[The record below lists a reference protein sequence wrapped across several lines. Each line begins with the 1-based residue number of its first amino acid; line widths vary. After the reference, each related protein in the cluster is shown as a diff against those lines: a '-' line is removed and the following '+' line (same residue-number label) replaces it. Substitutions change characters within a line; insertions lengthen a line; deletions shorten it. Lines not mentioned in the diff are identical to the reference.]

1 MILNILDNILLFI
14 TGVLSGIIAGFF
26 FGRSFLRINRKNDG
40 SRESLLEERLL
51 KGDKTIEEFSK
62 SFEIQRQ
69 ELKTVQQESNVF
81 SEKAKVKEVELKN
94 AFEEKMKL
102 ERSYKDITENL
113 DFLRIQK
120 EKLSVAN
127 GELSEQ
133 LKFQEEESFRLEN
146 EKKKIEELHEI
157 TLLDKD
163 RLTKER
169 ECLSNQFTEI
179 KEQLRSQETQ
189 NKFLEL
195 AKSDLL
201 TQFQALSGKM
211 LELSRNALLRDTKEK
226 VTEPFTKQVEI
237 LRKQVEELSKDSS
250 EKLGALAITTSEL
263 KEKSEDVRGA
273 AQQLTSA
280 LRSPNV
286 KGRWGEVNLKRILEF
301 VGLINYCDFD
311 EQFNIPS
318 EKEGRLKPDCVIT
331 IPGSRKLIVDSKAPI
346 ESYLDAIQA
355 TDNNIQEKLLTDHL
369 RKVRNHIDQL
379 SKKDYAN
386 KPIEAG
392 QVIDG
397 VILYI
402 PVEGALSMALER
414 DPSLLEYAFEKN
426 IILTFPTSLLAIL
439 KGFSMTIQQVEIT
452 KNINEIQKNAVEL
465 SKRFSHFIEKF
476 NSVGSN
482 ITRLNKS
489 FNDAVGSFERRLLP
503 QGKRFVEMSGQNTE
517 LDLTEKVDMKVK
529 ELKIPDET
537 K

>member
-1 MILNILDNILLFI
+1 MDNILLFI
-14 TGVLSGIIAGFF
+14 TGVLSGIISGFIL
-26 FGRSFLRINRKNDG
+26 GRLYTKNNRNNDG

-51 KGDKTIEEFSK
+51 KADKSIEDFSLAY
-62 SFEIQRQ
+62 ENLRE
-69 ELKTVQQESNVF
+69 ELKNVQKEAQEN
-81 SEKAKVKEVELKN
+81 SEKSKVKEVELQKT
-94 AFEEKMKL
+94 FEEKVKL
-102 ERSYKDITENL
+102 DNNYKEIAEKL
-113 DFLRIQK
+113 DLIRIQK
-120 EKLSVAN
+120 EKLSIEN
-127 GELSEQ
+127 GELTEQ
-133 LKFQEEESFRLEN
+133 LKSQEDESLRLDK
-146 EKKKIEELHEI
+146 EKKKLEEIQEINIEE
-157 TLLDKD
+157 
-163 RLTKER
+163 KER
-169 ECLSNQFTEI
+169 LRVERENLSNKFAEI
-179 KEQLRSQETQ
+179 KEQLRSQESQ
-189 NKFLEL
+189 NKFLEQ
-195 AKSDLL
+195 AKADLL

-211 LELSRNALLRDTKEK
+211 LDGSRNALLKTTKET
-226 VTEPFTKQVEI
+226 VTEPFTKQVET

-250 EKLGALAITTSEL
+250 EKLGVLAQTTSEL

-311 EQFNIPS
+311 EQLNIQA
-318 EKEGRLKPDCVIT
+318 EGGVSLKPDCVIT

-355 TDNNIQEKLLTDHL
+355 TDSNIQEKLLNEHL
-369 RKVRNHIDQL
+369 RKVRSHIDQL

-386 KPIEAG
+386 NLSEIG
-392 QVIDG
+392 QVVDG

-439 KGFSMTIQQVEIT
+439 KGLSMTIQQAEIT
-452 KNINEIQKNAVEL
+452 KNINEIQKNAIEL
-465 SKRFSHFIEKF
+465 SKRFSNFIEKF
-476 NSVGSN
+476 NSIGSN

-489 FNDAVGSFERRLLP
+489 FNDAVGSFERRLMP
-503 QGKRFVEMSGQNTE
+503 QGKRFAEMSGQNTE
-517 LDLTEKVDMKVK
+517 LNLTEEVDIKVK
-529 ELKIPDET
+529 ELKNSDQN